1 GPLSKAEYRSRLL
14 STDGEQKVVLEKAG
28 LALRYAF
35 VSQRGFYP
43 EDLHKENQDAV
54 CVYRRYGGDPNQL
67 FFGVFDGHGQQGTSC
82 AQFAKDQVPAMLL
95 SNAHFSTD
103 PVRAFR
109 ETMAECNEQLHASS
123 IEDGLSGTTAIAC
136 LVRGR
141 TIYVANV
148 GDSRAVL
155 AERVD
160 GQLIARPLSHDHT
173 PFREDECER
182 VKQYG
187 ARILTLDQLEGVK
200 DPAVQCWST
209 EEEDDGDPPRLWAP
223 NALYPGTAFTRS
235 IGDSLA
241 EQIGVTAEP
250 EVVTWTLSGD
260 KTPLLIIASDGI
272 FEFLQN
278 QAVIQLASKYDDA
291 QQSAIALVAEA
302 YRLWLEVETR
312 TDDITAIVIRIEE
325 LE

>member
-1 GPLSKAEYRSRLL
+1 
-14 STDGEQKVVLEKAG
+14 
-28 LALRYAF
+28 
-35 VSQRGFYP
+35 
-43 EDLHKENQDAV
+43 
-54 CVYRRYGGDPNQL
+54 
-67 FFGVFDGHGQQGTSC
+67 
-82 AQFAKDQVPAMLL
+82 MLL

-325 LE
+325 LERNGEAMST